1 MSFRLTN
8 SFVSDILPLT
18 LFSGKIWR
26 EFPAT
31 VVIPKDRG
39 GGGYIAPTSRTERDK
54 RGADSRR
61 NFFSMHFQRHQIP
74 ALGSDGLVV
83 HCNLAV

>member
-26 EFPAT
+26 EFLPT
-31 VVIPKDRG
+31 VVILIDRG
-39 GGGYIAPTSRTERDK
+39 GGGYID
-54 RGADSRR
+54 
-61 NFFSMHFQRHQIP
+61 
-74 ALGSDGLVV
+74 
-83 HCNLAV
+83 